1 MGATNRLKELRQ
13 ASNLSQKDFFEKI
26 VKGKLKLG
34 VTLRTYQNWE
44 NPNNEIKSRPA
55 QALADHFGVSVGYL
69 LGFEDNLKEALKNLT
84 NSEEYETDYYKAFRA
99 HYELKVAD
107 GQENFFNLKDE
118 SYYEK
123 LRQSILLSLI
133 PNFKDFSAKE
143 LEKKLLDRKLLTEAE
158 YKLSDFFFSLGTLPA
173 DEVELLT
180 NFIFLSTEDKLNIQ
194 NIVKSLSQK

>member
-1 MGATNRLKELRQ
+1 MNRLKELRKKEKEKQ
-13 ASNLSQKDFFEKI
+13 SVLASKIGVSEKTI
-26 VKGKLKLG
+26 S
-34 VTLRTYQNWE
+34 RWE
-44 NPNNEIKSRPA
+44 NEESRIPADKA

-69 LGFEDNLKEALKNLT
+69 LGFEDNLKEALKNLA

>member
-1 MGATNRLKELRQ
+1 MKGVEIMNRLKILR
-13 ASNLSQKDFFEKI
+13 KEKGETQDQVAKI
-26 VKGKLKLG
+26 AG
-34 VTLRTYQNWE
+34 VSKRSYIYWE
-44 NPNNEIKSRPA
+44 NGERQIKPDKA

-69 LGFEDNLKEALKNLT
+69 LGFEDNLKEALKNLA

-107 GQENFFNLKDE
+107 GQENFFNLKDD
-118 SYYEK
+118 SHYEK

>member
-1 MGATNRLKELRQ
+1 MNRLKELR
-13 ASNLSQKDFFEKI
+13 KEK
-26 VKGKLKLG
+26 KLTQQELADTFQVSK
-34 VTLRTYQNWE
+34 RTVQYWE
-44 NPNNEIKSRPA
+44 NGESQIKPDKA

-69 LGFEDNLKEALKNLT
+69 LGFEDNLKEALKNLE

-99 HYELKVAD
+99 HYELRVAD
-107 GQENFFNLKDE
+107 GQENFFNLKDD
-118 SYYEK
+118 SHYEK
-123 LRQSILLSLI
+123 LRQCILLSLI

-143 LEKKLLDRKLLTEAE
+143 LENKLLDRKLLTEAE

>member
-1 MGATNRLKELRQ
+1 MNRLKILR
-13 ASNLSQKDFFEKI
+13 KEKGETQDQ
-26 VKGKLKLG
+26 VAEVAG
-34 VTLRTYQNWE
+34 VSKRSYIYWE
-44 NPNNEIKSRPA
+44 NGERQIKPDKA
-55 QALADHFGVSVGYL
+55 QKLADHFGVSVGHL
-69 LGFEDNLKEALKNLT
+69 LGFEDNLKEALKNLA

-107 GQENFFNLKDE
+107 GQENFFNLKDD
-118 SYYEK
+118 SHYEK
-123 LRQSILLSLI
+123 LRQCILLSLI

-143 LEKKLLDRKLLTEAE
+143 LENKLLDRKLLTEAE
-158 YKLSDFFFSLGTLPA
+158 YKLSDFFFSLGALPA

>member
-1 MGATNRLKELRQ
+1 MNRLKELRQ
-13 ASNLSQKDFFEKI
+13 EKKLSQKEI
-26 VKGKLKLG
+26 ALELQVP
-34 VTLRTYQNWE
+34 LRTYQRWE
-44 NPNNEIKSRPA
+44 NGESQIKPDKS

-69 LGFEDNLKEALKNLT
+69 LGFEDNLKEALKNLA

-107 GQENFFNLKDE
+107 GQEIFLNLKDE
-118 SYYEK
+118 DHYEK

-143 LEKKLLDRKLLTEAE
+143 LEKKLLDKNLLTEAE

-180 NFIFLSTEDKLNIQ
+180 NFIFLSKEDKLNIQ

>member
-1 MGATNRLKELRQ
+1 MNRLKILR
-13 ASNLSQKDFFEKI
+13 KEKGETQDQ
-26 VKGKLKLG
+26 VAEVAG
-34 VTLRTYQNWE
+34 VSKRSYIYWE
-44 NPNNEIKSRPA
+44 NGERQIKPDKA

-69 LGFEDNLKEALKNLT
+69 LGFEDNLKEALKNLA

-158 YKLSDFFFSLGTLPA
+158 YKLSDFFFSLGTLPE